1 MNPFSW
7 IINQSLEKKSGPT
20 LMYTHFIPVKTV
32 QSLAPAERG
41 VIYSDFRV
49 LGCMLLYAMASNG
62 VKVTQAF
69 SNNR

>member
-1 MNPFSW
+1 
-7 IINQSLEKKSGPT
+7 
-20 LMYTHFIPVKTV
+20 MYTHFISVKTV

-49 LGCMLLYAMASNG
+49 FGCMLLYAMASNG
-62 VKVTQAF
+62 AKVTQAF